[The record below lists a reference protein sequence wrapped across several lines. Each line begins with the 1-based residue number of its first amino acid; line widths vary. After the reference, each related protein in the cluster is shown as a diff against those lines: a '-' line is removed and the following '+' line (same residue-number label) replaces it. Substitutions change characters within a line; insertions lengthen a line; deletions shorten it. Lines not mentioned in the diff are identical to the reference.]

1 MNTDKLQLAKLL
13 SIHLHQNQRYGG
25 WDYFETHILTVY
37 NKVCDC
43 LTTLPQDFVDLYSE
57 DLKILA
63 YLHDV
68 LEDSDFESEMIEMLF
83 GMNIAHS
90 LCLLSKSYMYGS
102 KRVKALS
109 YESYIEGIKSDP
121 LALIVKICDT
131 KANLEQSM
139 RDGNEKRINKYTKQL
154 QMLES

>member
-1 MNTDKLQLAKLL
+1 MTDKLQLAKLL
-13 SIHLHQNQRYGG
+13 SVHLHQNQRYGG
-25 WDYFETHILTVY
+25 YPYFETHIMTVY
-37 NKVCDC
+37 NKVFDVVYNP
-43 LTTLPQDFVDLYSE
+43 LTILGGYSGE
-57 DLKILA
+57 DAEIVA

-83 GMNIAHS
+83 GSDIAHA
-90 LCLLSKSYMYGS
+90 LCLLSKSYMYGG

-109 YESYIEGIKSDP
+109 YESYIEDIISDP

-139 RDGNEKRINKYTKQL
+139 LDGNEKRITKYTKQL
-154 QMLES
+154 QMLGS